1 MASFDRSVKIL
12 KALGHPIRFQI
23 VQFLLDKPHCVCE
36 LKEHLDFSQ
45 PNLSQH
51 LKILKEAGIIDSE
64 KVGIQTHYHICLP
77 HTQALLE
84 AAEAMGDE
92 RLENMLS

>member
-64 KVGIQTHYHICLP
+64 KAIGIND
-77 HTQALLE
+77 LLIFISTSLQ
-84 AAEAMGDE
+84 GQK
-92 RLENMLS
+92 RSYKIV